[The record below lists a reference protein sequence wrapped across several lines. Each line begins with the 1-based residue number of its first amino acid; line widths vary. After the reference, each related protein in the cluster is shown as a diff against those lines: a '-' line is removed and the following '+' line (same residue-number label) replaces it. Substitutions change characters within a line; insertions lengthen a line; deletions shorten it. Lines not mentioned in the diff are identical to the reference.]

1 MAVTLKLKIVWFL
14 EQEILIHYSY
24 DVYFNR
30 ITFILV
36 THENEHGIMTWKHCQ
51 SLLLHIL
58 RKFMEHIAYQL
69 TKIVLL

>member
-14 EQEILIHYSY
+14 EQEILMHSY

-30 ITFILV
+30 ITFIVV
-36 THENEHGIMTWKHCQ
+36 THENEHGIMTWKHWQ
-51 SLLLHIL
+51 SLLLPIL
-58 RKFMEHIAYQL
+58 RKFMEHIAYQI